1 MKPHFLI
8 AAFLLVGLLPTA
20 GDADTFST
28 RIIDFRDDAEEDIT
42 GPTAGDVRRASSDLE
57 IGNENLVEQWVGV
70 RFQDVT
76 IPAGSVINSATIQ
89 FTGTTTDVGIL
100 SVPILGELSPDPL
113 EFGDLTPLTTRTLTM
128 SSVAWTIDPWVL
140 PNDVF
145 GANTTTPDL
154 AVVVQDIV
162 DQNGWDSG
170 NSMAFIFQNDPMDTS
185 ERIAVSYDGD
195 PAQAALLTIDFT
207 PPESMVCDFNGDA
220 QVDDADID
228 FYSGNLG
235 QLATFDPRL
244 DLNNDGVINLADHDL
259 HIATCVE
266 TLNGQ
271 VGTFV
276 GDINLDGTVNVLG
289 DAFVL
294 VASLG
299 QAGVSGYAN
308 GDLNA
313 DQAVDVLGD
322 AFRLVANLGLSN

>member
-1 MKPHFLI
+1 
-8 AAFLLVGLLPTA
+8 
-20 GDADTFST
+20 
-28 RIIDFRDDAEEDIT
+28 
-42 GPTAGDVRRASSDLE
+42 
-57 IGNENLVEQWVGV
+57 
-70 RFQDVT
+70 
-76 IPAGSVINSATIQ
+76 
-89 FTGTTTDVGIL
+89 
-100 SVPILGELSPDPL
+100 
-113 EFGDLTPLTTRTLTM
+113 
-128 SSVAWTIDPWVL
+128 
-140 PNDVF
+140 
-145 GANTTTPDL
+145 
-154 AVVVQDIV
+154 
-162 DQNGWDSG
+162 
-170 NSMAFIFQNDPMDTS
+170 MAFIFQNDPMDTS